1 MIPADIQV
9 QLQEIFNA
17 HGMTDPALQDCLM
30 QALKLRDYEHEQLII
45 RAGERPTHF
54 YVILAGVARYYYL
67 SPEGRQWNKTFFRE
81 GQLIGSLSAYLKQQP
96 CTYNIAAVE
105 RCRLASL
112 PLAIQDQYGKRF
124 PQLLQMQHLMV
135 RQIMLRNEDREALL
149 LTRNGEQR
157 YQWLLENEPWLLD
170 RVPQYHLASY
180 LGMDPVSFSRVKRK
194 RAG

>member
-1 MIPADIQV
+1 MIPADIQL
-9 QLQEIFNA
+9 QLQDIFHA
-17 HGMTDPALQDCLM
+17 HGMADPALQECLL
-30 QALKLRDYEHEQLII
+30 QVLKLRDYDHDQPII

-54 YVILAGVARYYYL
+54 YVILSGVARYYYL

-81 GQLIGSLSAYLKQQP
+81 GQLIGSLSAHLKQQP
-96 CTYNIAAVE
+96 CTYSIAAVE

-112 PLAIQDQYGKRF
+112 PLAILDQYGKRF
-124 PQLLQMQHLMV
+124 PQLQQMQDLV
-135 RQIMLRNEDREALL
+135 TRQIMLRNEDREALL

-157 YQWLLENEPWLLD
+157 YQWLLDNEPWLLD
-170 RVPQYHLASY
+170 RVPQYQLASY

>member
-1 MIPADIQV
+1 MIPADIQA
-9 QLQEIFNA
+9 QLQEIFNV
-17 HGMTDPALQDCLM
+17 HGMTDPALQECLM
-30 QALKLRDYEHEQLII
+30 QALKLRDYEHEQLVI

-54 YVILAGVARYYYL
+54 YVILSGVARYYYL
-67 SPEGRQWNKTFFRE
+67 SPEGRQWNKAFFRE

-112 PLAIQDQYGKRF
+112 PLAIQDQYGERF

-149 LTRNGEQR
+149 LTRNVEQR

-180 LGMDPVSFSRVKRK
+180 LGMDPVSYSRVKRK

>member
-1 MIPADIQV
+1 MIPADIQA
-9 QLQEIFNA
+9 QLQEIFDA
-17 HGMTDPALQDCLM
+17 HGMTDPALQECLM

-54 YVILAGVARYYYL
+54 YVILSGVARYYYL

-112 PLAIQDQYGKRF
+112 PLAIQDQYGERF

-149 LTRNGEQR
+149 LTRNVEQR

>member
-1 MIPADIQV
+1 MIPADIQA

-17 HGMTDPALQDCLM
+17 HGMTDPALQECLM

-54 YVILAGVARYYYL
+54 YVILSGVARYYYL

-112 PLAIQDQYGKRF
+112 PLAIQDQYGERF

-149 LTRNGEQR
+149 LTRNVEQR